1 MEWSTVAISSTMN
14 LLLPP
19 CFLQGKA
26 FSNNSAKEKTVFVM
40 KQALEVSTFLV
51 QDLHWLKQ
59 RLWLCWQ
66 PLPIKMEIQSLMLV

>member
-1 MEWSTVAISSTMN
+1 MEEIGKVDNSFLDSI
-14 LLLPP
+14 LL
-19 CFLQGKA
+19 
-26 FSNNSAKEKTVFVM
+26 FVM